1 MKRFLLLAILCT
13 LIVQEGLTQE
23 PQKLTLQE
31 CVKVALANN
40 LKVVRGVYN
49 VESYEINLLQ
59 SKMAFLPSLN
69 LGAGYGKNYGRALNP
84 VSNLYVNRN
93 SNTINLQ
100 ANSSVTLFNGLRI
113 QNSFRQSQRD
123 YASSNLDL
131 TKAKNDV
138 ILNVVTNYTT
148 VILNRELYEN
158 ARFQLESSNQ
168 QLERIKKQVNAGALP
183 LSNQYTQEA
192 QVATNEVNLINNEN
206 ALNLSVL
213 QLKQSMQV
221 PASTAIEPVIP
232 ELQLDNTVLPLTP
245 QDIYQLAL
253 LNMPE
258 VKSANLKVESAE
270 LALKS
275 AQGSL
280 YPRLTLNGSAQS
292 NYSSVSDGPR
302 YNQTTVSQTQ
312 QIGYVQSTGDPVVAN
327 LQVPVYTQVADKYNQ
342 RDQLKDNLFKN
353 VSLQLSIPIFNGLQ
367 TRTNVQR
374 ALVSKRLADITVQ
387 ETQNTLRPRIETSY
401 NDGLAAAKT
410 YAASLKSVKSQ
421 EEAYRMNKQRFEL
434 GALSFVEYHVSENDL
449 FRAKS
454 DLTRAKYNF
463 IFKKKILDFYQG
475 KQIEL

>member
-1 MKRFLLLAILCT
+1 MKRFLLLAMLGM
-13 LIVQEGLTQE
+13 LIAQDGLAQE

-31 CVKVALANN
+31 CVKIALENN
-40 LKVVRGVYN
+40 LRVMRGVYN
-49 VESYEINLLQ
+49 VESYGINLRQ
-59 SKMAFLPSLN
+59 NRMAFLPTLN
-69 LGAGYGKNYGRALNP
+69 FGAGYGKNYGRALNP

-93 SNTINLQ
+93 SNTLNIQ
-100 ANSSVTLFNGLRI
+100 GSSSVTLFNGLRI
-113 QNSFRQSQRD
+113 QNTFRSSQRD
-123 YASSNLDL
+123 YAASNLDL

-168 QLERIKKQVNAGALP
+168 QLERIKKQVSAGALP

-232 ELQLDNTVLPLTP
+232 DLQLDDTILPLTP
-245 QDIYQLAL
+245 EDIYQLAL

-258 VKSANLKVESAE
+258 VKSAVLKVESAQ
-270 LALKS
+270 LALR
-275 AQGSL
+275 ATQGGL
-280 YPRLTLNGSAQS
+280 YPRLTLSGSAQS
-292 NYSSVSDGPR
+292 NYSSISDGPR
-302 YNQTTVSQTQ
+302 FNQTTVSQTQ
-312 QIGYVQSTGDPVVAN
+312 QIGYVQSTGDPVVAAM
-327 LQVPVYTQVADKYNQ
+327 QVPVYTQVADNYNQ

-353 VSLQLSIPIFNGLQ
+353 LSLQLSVPVFNGLQ

-374 ALVSKRLADITVQ
+374 ARVSKLLADVTVQ
-387 ETQNTLRPRIETSY
+387 ETQNTLRQSIETSY
-401 NDGLAAAKT
+401 NDALAAAKT
-410 YAASLKSVKSQ
+410 YSASLKSVKAQ

-454 DLTRAKYNF
+454 DLSRAKYNF
-463 IFKKKILDFYQG
+463 IFRKKILDFYQG